1 MHLHSAMCGKI
12 NLSPF
17 SMLQLHVIAV
27 TLLLPLPT
35 GPDFMDLFK
44 FTRMSL
50 LRFAFVF
57 TTTSALATSTLA
69 DVQVYGRANVS
80 TDYLHDGQSGGL
92 NVSSNA
98 SRIGFRAN
106 NQVTDELTAIM
117 QIEQEVR
124 YESGSGTFAT
134 RDSFVGVRGE
144 FGTVRLGFMDTPF
157 KVARARVDMFSDM
170 LGDARNMTRVRD
182 NYSGGDFDFDTR
194 FRNGIHYRSPTMN
207 NVTFDLHYSTNTNT
221 GSSTDN
227 DNDAISSALSWQT
240 SEQYLAVAFERK
252 NDTGSQ
258 GLRLVG
264 GQSFGDLRINALA
277 QFVTVKGSIL
287 AADQDVNTY
296 GLATSYVLAPGR
308 TIKSQLYVSNADGE
322 QRDAQ
327 MLAIGYEHIVSPAM
341 RMLFSYAHTRNDSNV
356 RYSNSKG
363 GHGAQI
369 TPAPGEDPYG
379 LSVGL
384 RYDF

>member
-1 MHLHSAMCGKI
+1 MDFF
-12 NLSPF
+12 SP
-17 SMLQLHVIAV
+17 
-27 TLLLPLPT
+27 
-35 GPDFMDLFK
+35 
-44 FTRMSL
+44 TRKSF
-50 LRFAFVF
+50 LRFALAF
-57 TTTSALATSTLA
+57 TTSSALATNTLA

-80 TDYLHDGQSGGL
+80 TDYLHDGQSGGF

-106 NQVTDELTAIM
+106 TVVTDELTAIM
-117 QIEQEVR
+117 QLEQEVR
-124 YESGSGTFAT
+124 YENGTGSFAT

-170 LGDARNMTRVRD
+170 LGDNRNMTRVRD

-207 NVTFDLHYSTNTNT
+207 NITFDIHYSTNTNT

-227 DNDAISSALSWQT
+227 SNDAISSALSWQT
-240 SEQYLAVAFERK
+240 STQYLAAAFERK

-258 GLRLVG
+258 GVRLVG
-264 GQSFGDLRINALA
+264 GQSFGELRINALA
-277 QFVTVKGSIL
+277 QFVTVKESTLGS
-287 AADQDVNTY
+287 DQDVNTY
-296 GLATSYVLAPGR
+296 GLAASYALAPGR
-308 TIKSQLYVSNADGE
+308 TIKSQLYVSSADGE
-322 QRDAQ
+322 QRDAR

-341 RMLFSYAHTRNDSNV
+341 RMLFSYAHTRNDSNA

-369 TPAPGEDPYG
+369 TPLPGEDPYG
-379 LSVGL
+379 FSVGL